1 MASNPRVRSAQRLI
15 PPDSPYTPRATPLRS
30 GVSARGVRSA
40 PSVADE
46 SPAPTQLPITTK
58 IAAHYALPPT
68 IPSPYIATLDASLDA
83 ILAFAQTYGKK
94 KGVQDVVDTLLRT
107 VDAGTN
113 WAGLLRG
120 VYVGNSDGW
129 EVLEELL
136 FLVTRMLLP
145 NQIAENRARMAALYE
160 RKKHLAI
167 RMVLRYD
174 MLREW
179 KGESVA
185 SLPATEGNDKNGDT
199 EMQTAEYT
207 RPELRPNVISTL
219 IVAPVSGWSTHGV
232 RERMKHHVT
241 ELDEYLLL
249 GDEKVRGWSDQTL
262 LCMASQIILQ
272 WQWLR
277 SNNVIFE
284 EMEIN
289 GYEDLDGKAD
299 ECEWINDDWK
309 RKRGE
314 KGKEED

>member
-40 PSVADE
+40 PSVANE
-46 SPAPTQLPITTK
+46 SPAPSQLPITTK

-83 ILAFAQTYGKK
+83 ILAFAQAYGKR

-107 VDAGTN
+107 VDVGTS

-120 VYVGNSDGW
+120 VYIGNSDER

-185 SLPATEGNDKNGDT
+185 SLPAAENNDKNGDT

-207 RPELRPNVISTL
+207 RPKLRPNIISTL
-219 IVAPVSGWSTHGV
+219 IVAPAGGWSTHGV

-249 GDEKVRGWSDQTL
+249 SDEKVRGWSDQTL

-277 SNNVIFE
+277 ANNVIFE